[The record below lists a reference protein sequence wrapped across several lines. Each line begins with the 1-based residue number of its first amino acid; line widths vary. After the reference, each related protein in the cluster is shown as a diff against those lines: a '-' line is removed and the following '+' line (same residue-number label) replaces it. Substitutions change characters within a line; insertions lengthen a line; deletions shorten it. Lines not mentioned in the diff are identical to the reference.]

1 MRKVV
6 RIPKHHKVINHIPT
20 PKRKLI
26 GLRSDLTQ
34 LIYWM
39 EHDRSP
45 DAQPDKIVLLKRQLV
60 DLDPRINKGLMR

>member
-39 EHDRSP
+39 EHDRKP
-45 DAQPDKIVLLKRQLV
+45 GCATRQNSFIEKAT
-60 DLDPRINKGLMR
+60 R